1 MNRQCN
7 FVLLGVLAIC
17 LIAASPAASKP
28 ATASK
33 LVRPESAVFHEGTIY
48 VSQMGNAPAS
58 QGNLTADG
66 SIVVVD
72 PSGRVQRT
80 LATGL
85 TDPTGMTVIG
95 NTLWV
100 NDVDK
105 IRSFDLTTGSAG
117 KVHDL
122 SAAATRRMFPNDLVA
137 DRTGQLWVTDIAGS
151 RIYAVRTSGEVRTFD
166 LPREFA
172 FPNGIAVHPTT
183 NQLWFVTSTQAGGA
197 AVVRITPGGYQLV
210 RRENDFVGLD
220 GIVFAPKTI
229 SDKPKNGKKPMTKV
243 VTAAVFSD
251 SMTGKIWSI
260 ADGKL
265 ALRATLA
272 GAPADIG
279 YAAPLGRLLVPLLQA
294 GQFTTLKP

>member
-1 MNRQCN
+1 
-7 FVLLGVLAIC
+7 
-17 LIAASPAASKP
+17 
-28 ATASK
+28 
-33 LVRPESAVFHEGTIY
+33 
-48 VSQMGNAPAS
+48 MGNALAFR
-58 QGNLTADG
+58 GDLTADG

-72 PSGRVQRT
+72 TAGRVQRS
-80 LATGL
+80 LASGL
-85 TDPTGMTVIG
+85 IDPTGMTVVG

-105 IRSFDLTTGSAG
+105 IRSFDLTTRSPG

-122 SAAATRRMFPNDLVA
+122 SAAAPGPMYLNDLVV
-137 DRTGQLWVTDIAGS
+137 DRAGQLWATDIAGS
-151 RIYAVRTSGEVRTFD
+151 RIHVVRADGEVRTFD

-197 AVVRITPGGYQLV
+197 AVVRITSGGYELV
-210 RRENDFVGLD
+210 RREKAFVGLD
-220 GIVFAPKTI
+220 GIVFTPKTI
-229 SDKPKNGKKPMTKV
+229 SVKPKNGKKAVTKV

-251 SMTGKIWSI
+251 STTGKIWSI